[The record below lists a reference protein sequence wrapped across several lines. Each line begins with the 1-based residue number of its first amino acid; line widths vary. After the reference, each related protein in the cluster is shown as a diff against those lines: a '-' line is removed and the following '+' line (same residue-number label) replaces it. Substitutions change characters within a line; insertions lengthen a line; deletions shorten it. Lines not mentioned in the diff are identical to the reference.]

1 MTIQKTKRK
10 HIILFLFFCCRCRC
24 RFACLLVVDY
34 CTVLV
39 KSVSCFVVSQLER
52 MCVCEREREENEWRR
67 LESIQRTV
75 CDFVCCC
82 EYLVSMLQSS
92 VALVAV
98 LQCIKLPVKCKM
110 ISSQILC
117 RRIVAGI
124 SKNDPRLK
132 RVDDTSIKKTKI
144 CYT

>member
-1 MTIQKTKRK
+1 
-10 HIILFLFFCCRCRC
+10 
-24 RFACLLVVDY
+24 
-34 CTVLV
+34 
-39 KSVSCFVVSQLER
+39 
-52 MCVCEREREENEWRR
+52 
-67 LESIQRTV
+67 
-75 CDFVCCC
+75 
-82 EYLVSMLQSS
+82 MLQSS

-132 RVDDTSIKKTKI
+132 RVEDTSPCSLQMSTVRYVNNEYKQIDNTTATSIFYLKRD
-144 CYT
+144 

>member
-1 MTIQKTKRK
+1 LKE
-10 HIILFLFFCCRCRC
+10 C
-24 RFACLLVVDY
+24 AC
-34 CTVLV
+34 
-39 KSVSCFVVSQLER
+39 ER
-52 MCVCEREREENEWRR
+52 EREREENEWRR

-132 RVDDTSIKKTKI
+132 RVEDTSPCSLQMSTVRYVNNEYKQIDNTTATSIFYLKRD
-144 CYT
+144 